1 MDAIALVVPAFR
13 IPSTKLM
20 SIYERTREIGLITTM
35 GATNRGAMSV
45 YLAKARPIGLVHG
58 LGGVLIQ
65 SGPGFFIAVIAG
77 IYLAAHAT
85 QTGAA
90 PAEISITY
98 TSLWFP
104 RLRAPVLHP
113 GWHRLGNLSSRARSL
128 PQPNRGTER
137 RIGCTR
143 IPLNRSPFS

>member
-104 RLRAPVLHP
+104 VFVL
-113 GWHRLGNLSSRARSL
+113 
-128 PQPNRGTER
+128 
-137 RIGCTR
+137 
-143 IPLNRSPFS
+143 PFSILGGIVSGIYPAVRAASLSPIAVLNVE